1 MKIINI
7 LPKKHKKCVY
17 TAHGTNNEIKK
28 KTDKKLEPFKLNH
41 GGPMS
46 MYDINIPCSRS
57 G

>member
-41 GGPMS
+41 GGPMN